1 MLALQRLVRVPKVCG
16 GLGRSCE
23 GLGRSCEC
31 LGRSCEGSLTISVDL
46 SNVWRRSQVEQE
58 LLEQELQM
66 KDARGW
72 MKEIKEMLE
81 PELKEHQVC
90 VCIMFDTQ
98 HVWRRRV
105 R

>member
-1 MLALQRLVRVPKVCG
+1 M
-16 GLGRSCE
+16 
-23 GLGRSCEC
+23 GRSCEC
-31 LGRSCEGSLTISVDL
+31 LGRSCEGSLAISVDL

-66 KDARGW
+66 KDVRGW

-81 PELKEHQVC
+81 PELKEPQVC
-90 VCIMFDTQ
+90 IYITFNTQ

>member
-1 MLALQRLVRVPKVCG
+1 MCSLDRVMC
-16 GLGRSCE
+16 
-23 GLGRSCEC
+23 
-31 LGRSCEGSLTISVDL
+31 SLTISVDV
-46 SNVWRRSQVEQE
+46 SNVRRRSQVEQE

-81 PELKEHQVC
+81 PELKEPQVC
-90 VCIMFDTQ
+90 VFMFNTQ
-98 HVWRRRV
+98 HVWHRRV